1 MCGRL
6 RDLARV
12 AWLSPPT
19 HRRRWL
25 PELAIDDD
33 DRFEDDHCARVL
45 AAIEGKKWVFSYSV
59 YADGNT
65 GRE

>member
-1 MCGRL
+1 MNR
-6 RDLARV
+6 
-12 AWLSPPT
+12 PT
-19 HRRRWL
+19 HRRRCL

-33 DRFEDDHCARVL
+33 DWFEDDHCARVPS
-45 AAIEGKKWVFSYSV
+45 AIEGKKWAFSYSV